1 MRGKDA
7 RELVHAEDP
16 LRTLR
21 ERLAPYLGDWALYRL
36 ALSHRSYCAE
46 VSGTE
51 SNERLEFL
59 GDSVLGVV
67 VTDVLYRDSPT
78 LPEGELAKARATIVS
93 AESLARTAAGMG
105 VGEELL
111 LGRGEESSGGRSK
124 PSLLAD
130 ALEALIGAV
139 YLDGGF
145 AVASDF
151 VIEVLGDRIAES
163 VAEPGLDDHKGRL
176 QELLARFGLGAPR
189 YIVVDTGP
197 DHAKHFAAEVMIGPE
212 LLGSGEG
219 RSKKQAEQSAARVAS
234 LALRARH
241 DAQTVAQ
248 PDA

>member
-111 LGRGEESSGGRSK
+111 LGRGEESSGG
-124 PSLLAD
+124 
-130 ALEALIGAV
+130 
-139 YLDGGF
+139 
-145 AVASDF
+145 F

-219 RSKKQAEQSAARVAS
+219 RSKKQAEQSAARMAS

>member
-1 MRGKDA
+1 MHPRASA
-7 RELVHAEDP
+7 RADEPPRSLGG
-16 LRTLR
+16 
-21 ERLAPYLGDWALYRL
+21 RLAPYLHDPGLYRL

-46 VSGTE
+46 VPGTE

-59 GDSVLGVV
+59 GDSVLGLV
-67 VTDVLYRDSPT
+67 VTDVLYRDSPD

-93 AESLARTAAGMG
+93 AESLARTAAGLG

-139 YLDGGF
+139 YIDGGF
-145 AVASDF
+145 HVASDF

-176 QELLARFGLGAPR
+176 QELVARYGLEAPR
-189 YIVVDTGP
+189 YMVVDTGP

-241 DAQTVAQ
+241 DSP